1 MIEGRCAWKDRLSD
15 ENLCQD
21 ASHAPD
27 IRRLAV
33 GVRAKEY
40 LGRSVPSGGDFL
52 GQDDVLVGLVGDEG
66 AGESEV
72 ADLHGA
78 VAVEE
83 QVGGL
88 EVAVDDLC
96 GVQELEPLGELVQ
109 NEPVVRVLEDLL
121 SEWKEQYPMALWR
134 SASMNSKTR

>member
-1 MIEGRCAWKDRLSD
+1 MR
-15 ENLCQD
+15 
-21 ASHAPD
+21 P
-27 IRRLAV
+27 
-33 GVRAKEY
+33 KEY

>member
-1 MIEGRCAWKDRLSD
+1 MIEGRRPWKDRFSD

-21 ASHAPD
+21 ASHTPD
-27 IRRLAV
+27 IGRLAV

-83 QVGGL
+83 
-88 EVAVDDLC
+88 
-96 GVQELEPLGELVQ
+96 
-109 NEPVVRVLEDLL
+109 
-121 SEWKEQYPMALWR
+121 
-134 SASMNSKTR
+134 